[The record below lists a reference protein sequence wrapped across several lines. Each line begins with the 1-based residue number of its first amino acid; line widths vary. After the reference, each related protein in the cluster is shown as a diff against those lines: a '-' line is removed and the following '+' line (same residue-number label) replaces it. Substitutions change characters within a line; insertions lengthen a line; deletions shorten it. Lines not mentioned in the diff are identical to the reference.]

1 MKSVTRDRH
10 ILHVLKGAKCILSKA
25 ILKNCDDRFIQTL
38 SEIVHNILIGNVD
51 IDSITMRKLKR
62 YKSQLRELH
71 QYIRKN
77 KQVKNR
83 RKKFINQTGGF
94 LPLIIGV

>member
-10 ILHVLKGAKCILSKA
+10 ILHVLKGAKCNLSKA

-51 IDSITMRKLKR
+51 IDSTTMRKLKR